1 MLDWLAPYLMQ
12 APNSTSHLFS
22 PPLCSLPGALNP
34 RFASIIALARGT
46 CRPRRDHNLASL
58 SNTICIDDGV
68 SHNLKR
74 KLSSATRAVSP
85 PATRRKVSPTVRETE
100 RKPTLSLKIV
110 SWNVNGIGP
119 LLQKPLSF
127 DGTAR
132 YPLREFLERHH
143 WPALLCLQEVKIA
156 SKDLATQRAVHVA
169 ANAGLAADEPE
180 YRVFFSLPRDKY
192 NATGFGGK
200 AHGVATLARNDV
212 ITHGIDATDDDGIGP
227 SAKGSVTEAVP
238 WDLEGRVL
246 ITLLPDYTTG
256 RKLAVINGYWVNGTD
271 NAYRDP
277 VTGKIS
283 GTRHEHKLRFHQH
296 MLEECRRL
304 EQEDYQV
311 ILVGDMNIAPSRID
325 GHPNL
330 RTSPVQHVRNR
341 ADFTTRFLGDKGW
354 GVDVFRALHG
364 SKRKYTYHPRRGE
377 WGASCDRVDL
387 IVAGRSLMDCNAV
400 VDCDI
405 EDSPEERGHSD
416 HIPLWVRID
425 ATRLKPRNEDAQ
437 EE

>member
-1 MLDWLAPYLMQ
+1 MP
-12 APNSTSHLFS
+12 STKRPQS
-22 PPLCSLPGALNP
+22 
-34 RFASIIALARGT
+34 RFFIA
-46 CRPRRDHNLASL
+46 
-58 SNTICIDDGV
+58 TIDIDDGM
-68 SHNLKR
+68 SPSLKR

-85 PATRRKVSPTVRETE
+85 PVSRRRLSPTAEGIERKVIPQAPSF
-100 RKPTLSLKIV
+100 SII

-132 YPLREFLERHH
+132 CPLRVFLKRHQ

-156 SKDLATQRAVHVA
+156 SKDFATQRAVHNA
-169 ANAGLAADEPE
+169 ANAGRAPDEPE

-200 AHGVATLARNDV
+200 VHGVATLVRNDV
-212 ITHGIDATDDDGIGP
+212 FTHGIDATLEDGIGP
-227 SAKGSVTEAVP
+227 SAKANMTEAVS
-238 WDLEGRVL
+238 WDMEGRVL
-246 ITLLPDYTTG
+246 ITLLVDHATG
-256 RKLAVINGYWVNGTD
+256 RKLAVINGYWVNGTE

-277 VTGKIS
+277 LTGKIS
-283 GTRHEHKLRFHQH
+283 GTRHDHKLRFHQH

-304 EQEDYQV
+304 EKEGYQV
-311 ILVGDMNIAPSRID
+311 ILVGDMNIAPARID

-330 RTSPVQHVRNR
+330 RTSPVQHVQNR
-341 ADFTTRFLGDKGW
+341 ADFTTKFLGDWGW

-364 SKRKYTYHPRRGE
+364 SKRKYTYHSRRGE

-387 IVAGRSLMDCNAV
+387 IVAGKSLMNCDAV
-400 VDCDI
+400 IGCDI

-416 HIPLWVRID
+416 HVPLWVRID
-425 ATRLKPRNEDAQ
+425 ATRLKPRDEDAQ
-437 EE
+437 AESDAGSKDLPKRRFV